1 VKLSAG
7 NCDAKSGEWRNSS
20 VVSLQQQRLH
30 AKYVAGILKE
40 SVIQLRRLPNFN
52 HASTAISKQ
61 ITICGDL
68 HGKLDDLLVIFHK
81 VTKS

>member
-1 VKLSAG
+1 MEVKIEESL
-7 NCDAKSGEWRNSS
+7 NSS
-20 VVSLQQQRLH
+20 VFSLQQQRLH

-40 SVIQLRRLPNFN
+40 SAIQLKRLPNFN

-81 VTKS
+81 VTSAES